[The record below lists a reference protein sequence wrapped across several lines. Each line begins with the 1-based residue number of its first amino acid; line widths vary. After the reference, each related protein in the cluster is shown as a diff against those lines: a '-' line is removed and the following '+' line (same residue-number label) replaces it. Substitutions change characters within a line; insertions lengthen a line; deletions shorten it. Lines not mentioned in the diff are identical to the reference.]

1 MTSQFFNE
9 TSFKRENETTWK
21 GNLDQN
27 WNIGDVPNGGYLLAV
42 VLRAM
47 QEQANSKN
55 LLSVNAHYLRPG
67 VTGEEAKVESLILR
81 EGSSI
86 STSSGLL
93 IQREK
98 PSLQVLAAFGDFKKT
113 TENLPKIEIEPP
125 SIPSPENCE
134 KRSAENQG
142 VDLSIQNRVD
152 VRVAEM
158 GNDSDRSE
166 LYGWIKFCDSTSVD
180 SLALALFSDAF
191 PPSIFSK
198 LGRVGWVPT
207 VELTVHVR
215 NTPKEGWIMGHFFTD
230 DLQNGSMIETGRL
243 WDSDG
248 RLVAQSRQL
257 ALMKQTGES

>member
-9 TSFKRENETTWK
+9 TAFKRESENCWTGTLNE
-21 GNLDQN
+21 N
-27 WNIGDVPNGGYLLAV
+27 WNIGDIPNGGYLLAV

-47 QEQANSKN
+47 QEQIESTN

-67 VTGEEAKVESLILR
+67 LAAEEAKVESRILR
-81 EGSSI
+81 KGSGI
-86 STSSGLL
+86 TTSSGSL
-93 IQREK
+93 IQRETL
-98 PSLQVLAAFGDFKKT
+98 SLQVLAAFGEFKKT
-113 TENLPKIEIEPP
+113 AKDFPKIEIEPP
-125 SIPSPENCE
+125 RIPPPENCE

-142 VDLSIQNRVD
+142 VKLSIQKRVD

-158 GNDSDRSE
+158 EDSTDRSE
-166 LYGWIKFCDSTSVD
+166 LYGWIKFCDSTPVD

-207 VELTVHVR
+207 VELSVQVR
-215 NTPKEGWIMGHFFTD
+215 NIPKEGWIMGHFFTD

-248 RLVAQSRQL
+248 CLVAQSRQL
-257 ALMKQTGES
+257 ALMKQTDES

>member
-1 MTSQFFNE
+1 
-9 TSFKRENETTWK
+9 
-21 GNLDQN
+21 
-27 WNIGDVPNGGYLLAV
+27 
-42 VLRAM
+42 
-47 QEQANSKN
+47 
-55 LLSVNAHYLRPG
+55 
-67 VTGEEAKVESLILR
+67 
-81 EGSSI
+81 
-86 STSSGLL
+86 
-93 IQREK
+93 
-98 PSLQVLAAFGDFKKT
+98 
-113 TENLPKIEIEPP
+113 
-125 SIPSPENCE
+125 
-134 KRSAENQG
+134 
-142 VDLSIQNRVD
+142 
-152 VRVAEM
+152 M

-215 NTPKEGWIMGHFFTD
+215 NIPKEGWIMGHFFTD
-230 DLQNGSMIETGRL
+230 DLQNGSMVETGRL

>member
-113 TENLPKIEIEPP
+113 TENLPKI
-125 SIPSPENCE
+125 
-134 KRSAENQG
+134 
-142 VDLSIQNRVD
+142 D
-152 VRVAEM
+152 
-158 GNDSDRSE
+158 
-166 LYGWIKFCDSTSVD
+166 
-180 SLALALFSDAF
+180 
-191 PPSIFSK
+191 
-198 LGRVGWVPT
+198 
-207 VELTVHVR
+207 
-215 NTPKEGWIMGHFFTD
+215 
-230 DLQNGSMIETGRL
+230 
-243 WDSDG
+243 
-248 RLVAQSRQL
+248 
-257 ALMKQTGES
+257 